1 MGRQNEFI
9 RRALKNR
16 SDRNTQ
22 ENLAKIKSA
31 FFDPK
36 SCETSPIMLF
46 IKHVVFFISKTGK
59 FLVKRSEEHGGDL
72 EYSSYDDLLQAC
84 QAEKVHPADVKTA
97 LGEFLIELLEP
108 VRQNLNTPEFKAI
121 TQAVY
126 SPKVENFKPKTSLT
140 TPGCLKLQIG
150 EIKSIEKHPNADSL
164 IVLKVDFGGEE
175 LKTLITNLNM
185 ITMEMIANVKNIFL
199 TNLSTQKIRGV
210 ETCAMIFCFPSEKNQ
225 IP

>member
-1 MGRQNEFI
+1 MNPMIPGLNND
-9 RRALKNR
+9 KMSS
-16 SDRNTQ
+16 SDEHSKIDLIETPKKI
-22 ENLAKIKSA
+22 LAKIKSA

-126 SPKVENFKPKTSLT
+126 SPKVENSKPKSNLVSL
-140 TPGCLKLQIG
+140 
-150 EIKSIEKHPNADSL
+150 
-164 IVLKVDFGGEE
+164 E
-175 LKTLITNLNM
+175 LHH
-185 ITMEMIANVKNIFL
+185 
-199 TNLSTQKIRGV
+199 S
-210 ETCAMIFCFPSEKNQ
+210 
-225 IP
+225 